1 MALDLADAFQKAF
14 VGKSLADVDAAT
26 AKSFLAQKMD
36 GYKKIKLIAA
46 SDDAPLGYK
55 NEKISISGPEMDV
68 SVEIKLATAI
78 YFIPINLSF
87 SQVQSV
93 A

>member
-1 MALDLADAFQKAF
+1 MLFRSKAF
-14 VGKSLADVDAAT
+14 VGRSLADVNAGI

-55 NEKISISGPEMDV
+55 NDKITINGPELDV
-68 SVEIKLATAI
+68 SVEVKLATAI
-78 YFIPINLSF
+78 YFIPISISL
-87 SQVQSV
+87 SQVQS
-93 A
+93 AA